1 MQVIVS
7 GRHMAVSEALRTY
20 CEEKASRF
28 VRLYDRIQS
37 IEVIL
42 DGHNGHHFAEMIV
55 HSIGTRPFVAS
66 EEHDDAFAAV
76 DLLIDKIESQIRR
89 HKEKQRNRKHP
100 PAAPRPF
107 DEE

>member
-7 GRHMAVSEALRTY
+7 GRHMGVSDALRRY

-42 DGHNGHHFAEMIV
+42 DAHNGQHFAEMIV
-55 HSIGTRPFVAS
+55 HSVGSHPFVAS

-89 HKEKQRNRKHP
+89 HKEKRRNRKHP
-100 PAAPRPF
+100 PAASRPF